1 MELIRGQKLKFAD
14 VAASGVFEVLID
26 IQSNLVVDTSCF
38 GLDEAR
44 KLSDDRYFIFY
55 NQKASPCSSIVLQ
68 KSPLFAGK
76 EVFKLNLSTLPSS
89 IKNIVFAATID
100 QEGAMSAIGPS
111 ALRLAEKG
119 EERLIFPFSGRDF
132 SSEKA
137 VMVAELYFKDQ
148 WRFSAVGQGFNGG
161 LSALLKHFGGEEIT
175 PPPASKVNLGK
186 VTLEKRGAAQKVD
199 LAKHATPVHIN
210 LQWNAPQQG
219 KGFFQK
225 KSSDVDLDLGCMY
238 RLKNGNMGVIQPL
251 GGNFGSRNGSPY
263 IYLDKDDRS
272 GAAAD
277 GENMYVFHPEEI
289 ELMVIFAM
297 IYEGTAEFT
306 AVSGRVTIE
315 REGNFEIAVPLNNPE
330 GGKRFCAVA
339 RIEPDGDSI
348 RVTKDELYFPG
359 HRECDTHYGFG
370 FQWKPGR
377 K

>member
-1 MELIRGQKLKFAD
+1 MELIRGQKLKLAD
-14 VAASGVFEVLID
+14 VAASGVFEVSLD
-26 IQSNLVVDTSCF
+26 IQSNLVVDMSCF

-68 KSPLFAGK
+68 KSSAGK

-89 IKNIVFAATID
+89 VKNIVFVATID

-111 ALRLAEKG
+111 ALRLAVNG

-132 SSEKA
+132 TSEKA

-161 LSALLKHFGGEEIT
+161 LSALLKHFGGEEMT
-175 PPPASKVNLGK
+175 PPPTSKVNLGK
-186 VTLEKRGAAQKVD
+186 VTLEKRGAAQKVN
-199 LAKHATPVHIN
+199 LAKHSAPVHIN
-210 LQWNAPQQG
+210 LQWNALQQE
-219 KGFFQK
+219 KGFFRK
-225 KSSDVDLDLGCMY
+225 TPSDVDLDLGCMY

-251 GGNFGSRNGSPY
+251 GGNFGSRDGPPY

-289 ELMVIFAM
+289 ELMVIFAL

-315 REGNFEIAVPLNNPE
+315 HEGNFEILAPLNNPE

-348 RVTKDELYFPG
+348 RITKDELYFPG
-359 HRECDTHYGFG
+359 HRECDRHYGFG
-370 FQWKPGR
+370 FQWRPGR